1 MPAPFPG
8 MDPYLEGYLWPDV
21 HQSLASQFKR
31 QLSPLLRPRYVVRL
45 AVYFVRDRVPAQE
58 LGIIFQDVE
67 ITRPKSQLGEPRVDY
82 SVSSTVTHGITPPS
96 FVIPTGIRLETRL
109 TSVQVRDSEHN
120 ELVTS
125 IEIMSPANKREPG
138 LSAYRRKRSKLIRS
152 GVHLLE
158 IDLIRRGE
166 RPWQPDAA
174 TVPPSPYLALLTRAA
189 RPATEVWPI
198 QLTDTL
204 PILPVPL
211 QTPDPDVPLDLQA
224 ALSVIYDE
232 SDYGRTTDY
241 TVPPPP
247 PALSEQDKAW
257 LAMPLVAAGLRA

>member
-1 MPAPFPG
+1 MPIPFPG

-31 QLSPLLRPRYVVRL
+31 QLSSLLRPRYVVRL

-58 LGIIFQDVE
+58 LGIVYPDVE
-67 ITRPKSQLGEPRVDY
+67 ITRPKNQLREPASDY
-82 SVSSTVTHGITPPS
+82 VVSSTQVPGITPPG
-96 FVIPTGIRLETRL
+96 FVVQTGIALDTHL

-125 IEIMSPANKREPG
+125 IEIISPANKREPG

-166 RPWQPDAA
+166 RPWQPDTA
-174 TVPPSPYLALLTRAA
+174 TVPPAPYLALLTRAA
-189 RPATEVWPI
+189 QPATEVWPI
-198 QLTDTL
+198 RLIQAL
-204 PILPVPL
+204 PVLPVPL
-211 QTPDPDVPLDLQA
+211 RTPDADVPLDLQA
-224 ALSVIYDE
+224 ALSIIYDE

-241 TVPPPP
+241 TAPPPLP
-247 PALSEQDKAW
+247 PLSEQDKAW
-257 LAMPLVAAGLRA
+257 LAMQLVAAGLRA